1 MNSAPPPWIYR
12 LAAIAVCVWATLLP
26 SGGGAVP
33 FLPSVLLFLAL
44 AWADATGGG
53 GEQDGATWSVT
64 VRRLLGPTVLPFYL
78 SIAAAVVLAGSSH
91 RNGESESACS
101 AMACGVCGTVGAPVP
116 ASAPAPA
123 SASVAAAPSM
133 CGGSKGGCGASG
145 GGACG
150 CGGGGHG
157 PGSKAQSGSA
167 CGCGAGNKAS
177 SAPSTAQVEPRK
189 TESPAVEPPSVP
201 AKPVPVPPVLKGRT
215 MQALPARSLPGISPT
230 ARPLPPGLK
239 PNPQRTNAARSQTAG
254 KRGRAIDEVKL
265 PPSFTPNLLPT
276 KSEWKK
282 MDGKKMREGVTLK

>member
-116 ASAPAPA
+116 ASAPA
-123 SASVAAAPSM
+123 SASVAAAAPSM

-150 CGGGGHG
+150 CGS
-157 PGSKAQSGSA
+157 GSKKTQSGSA
-167 CGCGAGNKAS
+167 CGCGSGASKSKKDGAGAGS
-177 SAPSTAQVEPRK
+177 PSAPDRLEGRQRLRLWRRK
-189 TESPAVEPPSVP
+189 
-201 AKPVPVPPVLKGRT
+201 
-215 MQALPARSLPGISPT
+215 QGIE
-230 ARPLPPGLK
+230 
-239 PNPQRTNAARSQTAG
+239 
-254 KRGRAIDEVKL
+254 RA
-265 PPSFTPNLLPT
+265 
-276 KSEWKK
+276 
-282 MDGKKMREGVTLK
+282 

>member
-1 MNSAPPPWIYR
+1 MSSQPPPWIYR
-12 LAAIAVCVWATLLP
+12 LAAIAVCIGAALA
-26 SGGGAVP
+26 SSGGAVP
-33 FLPSVLLFLAL
+33 LRPSVLLVLAL
-44 AWADATGGG
+44 AWAHAAGGG
-53 GEQDGATWSVT
+53 GEQDGATWSAT
-64 VRRLLGPTVLPFYL
+64 VKRLLGPTVLPFYL
-78 SIAAAVVLAGSSH
+78 CIAVAVVFAGTSN
-91 RNGESESACS
+91 RKGDPGCG

-116 ASAPAPA
+116 APASA

-157 PGSKAQSGSA
+157 AGSKAQSGSA
-167 CGCGAGNKAS
+167 CGCGAGNKAP

-215 MQALPARSLPGISPT
+215 MQALPARNLPGISPT

-239 PNPQRTNAARSQTAG
+239 PNPSAP
-254 KRGRAIDEVKL
+254 L
-265 PPSFTPNLLPT
+265 PPGVKPLPAT
-276 KSEWKK
+276 VPAAPSADESGDSNEESRKAGS
-282 MDGKKMREGVTLK
+282 GS